1 MIIMIKTKK
10 IFKKE
15 ILIKAFIKLEY
26 EYIFKDNDMMVD
38 KIKNFL
44 INRDNIIKQI
54 YILECLK
61 INKNNYKTINVYI
74 L

>member
-1 MIIMIKTKK
+1 MIVMIKTKK
-10 IFKKE
+10 ILKKE

-44 INRDNIIKQI
+44 INRDDIIK
-54 YILECLK
+54 
-61 INKNNYKTINVYI
+61 
-74 L
+74 